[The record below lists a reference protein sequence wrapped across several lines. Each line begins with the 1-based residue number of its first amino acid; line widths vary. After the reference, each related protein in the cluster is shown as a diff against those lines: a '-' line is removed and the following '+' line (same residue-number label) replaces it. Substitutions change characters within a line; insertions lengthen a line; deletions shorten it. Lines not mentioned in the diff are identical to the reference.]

1 MSPTTRDITLEL
13 PECATWEAGQY
24 ALVRVA
30 PFEWRPYSLAS
41 APGRTVRLLVDVRT
55 KGMGA
60 SWASTIAPGDDVDL
74 ELPYGH
80 WLVTPDRGTT
90 EAEAPD
96 RRIFIATGTGIAPF
110 LTAFEAGRRDDD
122 ILIVGYSRTED
133 DLTSRV
139 DTPLPRLIRCVSREA
154 APGAFHGR
162 ITDYLNAEG
171 IDPQATYYVCGSAH
185 IVRDISRI
193 IQAGGARVSYETF

>member
-80 WLVTPDRGTT
+80 WLVATGQGTSD
-90 EAEAPD
+90 AEAP
-96 RRIFIATGTGIAPF
+96 RQRIFIATGTR
-110 LTAFEAGRRDDD
+110 LAGATRT
-122 ILIVGYSRTED
+122 YSSSD
-133 DLTSRV
+133 
-139 DTPLPRLIRCVSREA
+139 A
-154 APGAFHGR
+154 HGWK
-162 ITDYLNAEG
+162 T
-171 IDPQATYYVCGSAH
+171 T
-185 IVRDISRI
+185 
-193 IQAGGARVSYETF
+193 